1 MGGGGAADGAHL
13 GLEAPLRVWRGE
25 GGGGAVRRGG
35 GDWVT
40 PQTPH
45 LTPHLPLHRYDEAA
59 AAYEKASDLDN
70 VARLCLEHLNRA
82 QRAFAIVRESR
93 SSQGALLCA
102 KHCQAVGDHHA
113 AIEFLVLGQRGDD
126 AYELATTHDVMDAL
140 ATALGKEGTP
150 DEYKRVAAYYES
162 KGQHQKAGKYWLV
175 VKDYPRALRL
185 FLACGEA
192 AVDDAIE
199 VVGRARSDL
208 LTHQLID
215 FLMGETDGVP
225 KDPNFIF
232 RLYMAL
238 GNYPQAAK
246 TATIIARQE
255 QELGNYKI
263 AHTMLFETHRELT
276 AQRIRISQELETS
289 LMLLHSYVLAK
300 VLVKMG
306 DHTAGARMLLRVA
319 KHISKFP
326 SHVVPILT
334 STVIECH
341 RAGLKGAAFEH
352 ASTLVRPEH
361 RGQLKEEVK
370 RKIEAIVRKPGEKTD
385 VEEPQTPS
393 PFDPGVRL
401 PETALEC
408 PSTRNTIPYC
418 IATGR
423 HIVLSDLTV
432 CPSCE
437 FPASFSAFTK
447 LMEAEGACPMCSLPV
462 DLASIRKLDADEAR
476 EWLKKEA
483 ARLYPEKK

>member
-1 MGGGGAADGAHL
+1 MGH
-13 GLEAPLRVWRGE
+13 APN
-25 GGGGAVRRGG
+25 
-35 GDWVT
+35 
-40 PQTPH
+40 PTPH
-45 LTPHLPLHRYDEAA
+45 THIPHHRYDEAA

-150 DEYKRVAAYYES
+150 DEYKRVAAYYEG

-423 HIVLSDLTV
+423 HIVLTDLTV